1 MSENKEMVNLC
12 YIYLVK
18 YYTII
23 ESNVDLMFNN
33 IKIQKK

>member
-1 MSENKEMVNLC
+1 MSKNKEMVNLW

-23 ESNVDLMFNN
+23 ESDVDLMFNN
-33 IKIQKK
+33 IIQKK